1 MEINGRGGTVRMFLN
16 EVLGSFI
23 IPTAVVDNARRTER
37 KYTTQLASDRDERPC
52 IEIPP

>member
-1 MEINGRGGTVRMFLN
+1 MEINGRSGTVRMFLN

-23 IPTAVVDNARRTER
+23 IPAAVVDNARRTER

-52 IEIPP
+52 IEIPR